1 MNSTRIIALML
12 MLCIGK
18 SAKIAQQ
25 PILTAFLQQDSSA
38 VTPDAE
44 TVTDSTDKDSV
55 LNFVQ
60 SDAEMQSDEADE
72 GTEKEQNLF
81 VQDDNTSGEISSSDE
96 DTEKQSSGFLQ
107 NSN

>member
-1 MNSTRIIALML
+1 
-12 MLCIGK
+12 
-18 SAKIAQQ
+18 
-25 PILTAFLQQDSSA
+25 
-38 VTPDAE
+38 
-44 TVTDSTDKDSV
+44 
-55 LNFVQ
+55 
-60 SDAEMQSDEADE
+60 MQSDEADE